1 MNRQIIAK
9 INNIANELDKAGL
22 FAEANALTNVMKKLA
37 MDEES
42 AAPIDLAPKKEG
54 MVIVQPSAD
63 EDNPYQSSWTV
74 YVSIG
79 GETVNTITT
88 YTDEN
93 GRTKLLHDREIANE
107 VARSVPGMYEGVK
120 FVIQRS
126 SPQKYNDRFPGDP
139 YDARKDRKMMRGD
152 Y

>member
-1 MNRQIIAK
+1 MKKQIIAN
-9 INNIANELDKAGL
+9 INNIANELDKVGL
-22 FAEANALTNVMKKLA
+22 YTEANALTNVMKKLA

-42 AAPIDLAPKKEG
+42 AAPMNLAPEKEG

-79 GETVNTITT
+79 DETVNTITT

-93 GRTKLLHDREIANE
+93 GRTKLLHDREKANE
-107 VARSVPGMYEGVK
+107 VARSIPGMYEGVK
-120 FVIQRS
+120 FKVQTS
-126 SPQKYNDRFPGDP
+126 SPRKHNPLIPGDPRDSYNDRRR
-139 YDARKDRKMMRGD
+139 Y
-152 Y
+152 

>member
-1 MNRQIIAK
+1 
-9 INNIANELDKAGL
+9 
-22 FAEANALTNVMKKLA
+22 MKKLA

-42 AAPIDLAPKKEG
+42 AAPMNLAPEKEG

-79 GETVNTITT
+79 DETVNTITT

-93 GRTKLLHDREIANE
+93 GRTKLLHDREKANE
-107 VARSVPGMYEGVK
+107 VARSIPGMYEGVK
-120 FVIQRS
+120 FKVQTS
-126 SPQKYNDRFPGDP
+126 SPRKHNPLIPGDPRDSYNDRRR
-139 YDARKDRKMMRGD
+139 Y
-152 Y
+152 

>member
-1 MNRQIIAK
+1 MKKQIIAN
-9 INNIANELDKAGL
+9 INNIANELDKVGL
-22 FAEANALTNVMKKLA
+22 YTEANALTNVMKKLA

-42 AAPIDLAPKKEG
+42 AAPMNLAPKKQG

-79 GETVNTITT
+79 DERVHKITT

-93 GRTKLLHDREIANE
+93 GRTKLLHDREKANE
-107 VARSVPGMYEGVK
+107 VAESIPGMYEGVEFK
-120 FVIQRS
+120 IQRS
-126 SPQKYNDRFPGDP
+126 SPKRHNPLIPDDP
-139 YDARKDRKMMRGD
+139 YDAYKDRRR